1 MGTHEICLITLNNRT
16 DKTIVLPKYLML
28 VTPNEVDRKKVHEK
42 LLSTVKNIQNES
54 VTIVAL

>member
-28 VTPNEVDRKKVHEK
+28 VTPNEVDKKK
-42 LLSTVKNIQNES
+42 FMKNFLGS
-54 VTIVAL
+54 